1 MNKNVEKIKQELYS
15 NPDICTRELIVS
27 GKNIYMIFIKSTLDK
42 MLFVQSVLSPLMDYN
57 GQVDYQTL
65 KKQVLKT
72 PEIEIVENNFVD
84 EIIRN
89 KLLLFIDQQDV
100 ALSIDLELVPMRS
113 PEEPPTSPTI
123 NGPREGFTESIKTTT
138 ALIRK
143 RFPTKQLVIKSFFVG
158 NVTNTQVCLY
168 YLNNIADQQI
178 VKKISKKI
186 QNIKI
191 DGIIDSNYIAE
202 FLANKPNSMFEQFG
216 KNEKPDLVCAKLLEG
231 RVAIAVDGSP
241 IVLTIPY
248 MLFEDLQNSNDY
260 YTNLHYATFVRYI
273 RALGLIFS
281 TVVPGVYLSLRLY
294 HYKIIPL
301 KYIVTINSTTQ
312 NLPFTPFIELL
323 FILLMF
329 QILYEVSLRLPK
341 YLGLATSV
349 VGALILG
356 DTGVKAGLISPPGT
370 IVIALSL
377 IATYTIPNQ
386 ASQFSILRFVFLL
399 LGGTVGLWG
408 VVGGM
413 IYFVNY
419 LNTLNAYNTPML
431 APYSPRVNGD
441 LKDGLHRKS
450 LVSMKSRPKSMP
462 VKNRQRF
469 EQVSQGEN
477 QNENNNN

>member
-1 MNKNVEKIKQELYS
+1 MNQNVEKIKQELYL

-27 GKNIYMIFIKSTLDK
+27 GTNIYMIFIKSTIDK
-42 MLFVQSVLSPLMDYN
+42 MLFVQSVLSPLMDYT
-57 GQVDYQTL
+57 GVVDCQTL

-72 PEIEIVENNFVD
+72 PEIEIVEKNFID

-89 KLLLFIDQQDV
+89 KVLLFIGNQNI
-100 ALSIDLELVPMRS
+100 ALSIDLEFMPMRS

-138 ALIRK
+138 AQIRK
-143 RFPTKQLVIKSFFVG
+143 RFPTKQLVIKSFYVG
-158 NVTNTQVCLY
+158 NITNTQVCLY
-168 YLNNIADQQI
+168 YLNDVADKKI
-178 VKKISKKI
+178 VKQISKKI
-186 QNIKI
+186 NNIKI
-191 DGIIDSNYIAE
+191 DGITDSNYIAE
-202 FLANKPNSMFEQFG
+202 FLSNKPNSMFEQFG
-216 KNEKPDLVCAKLLEG
+216 KNEKPDIVCAKLLEG
-231 RVAIAVDGSP
+231 RIAIAIDGSP

-248 MLFEDLQNSNDY
+248 MIFEDLQNSNDY

-273 RALGLIFS
+273 RAFGLIFA
-281 TVVPGVYLSLRLY
+281 TVVPGVFLSLRLY

-329 QILYEVSLRLPK
+329 QILYEVSLRLPR

-386 ASQFSILRFVFLL
+386 ASQFSILRLVFLL

-408 VVGGM
+408 IVGGM

-419 LNTLNAYNTPML
+419 LNTLNAYDTPML

-450 LVSMKSRPKSMP
+450 FVKMKNRPQSMP
-462 VKNRQRF
+462 VNNRQRF
-469 EQVSQGEN
+469 KQVEQGDN

>member
-1 MNKNVEKIKQELYS
+1 MNINIEKIKQELNS
-15 NPDICTRELIVS
+15 NPDICTRELVVS
-27 GKNIYMIFIKSTLDK
+27 GENIYMIFIKSTLDK
-42 MLFVQSVLSPLMDYN
+42 MLFVQSVLSPLMEYS
-57 GQVDYQTL
+57 GEISYQIL
-65 KKQVLKT
+65 KNQVLKT
-72 PEIEIVENNFVD
+72 PEIEIVENNFID
-84 EIIRN
+84 EIIKN
-89 KLLLFIDQQDV
+89 KVLLFIGKQNI
-100 ALSIDLELVPMRS
+100 ALSIDLEFVPTRN

-123 NGPREGFTESIKTTT
+123 NGPREGFTESVKTTT

-143 RFPTKQLVIKSFFVG
+143 RFPTKQLVIKSFYVG
-158 NVTNTQVCLY
+158 NITNTQVCIY
-168 YLNNIADQQI
+168 YLNDIAD
-178 VKKISKKI
+178 KKIVNQICKKVAE
-186 QNIKI
+186 IKI
-191 DGIIDSNYIAE
+191 DGIVDSNYIAE

-248 MLFEDLQNSNDY
+248 MFFEDLQNSNDY

-281 TVVPGVYLSLRLY
+281 TVVPGVFLSLRLY

-329 QILYEVSLRLPK
+329 QILYEVSLRLPR

-386 ASQFSILRFVFLL
+386 AAQFSILRFVFLL

-408 VVGGM
+408 IVGGM

-419 LNTLNAYNTPML
+419 LNTLNAYDTPML
-431 APYSPRVNGD
+431 APYSPRVKGD

-450 LVSMKSRPKSMP
+450 IPSMKNRPNSMP
-462 VKNRQRF
+462 VKNRERF
-469 EQVSQGEN
+469 TSLQGEN
-477 QNENNNN
+477 SDE

>member
-1 MNKNVEKIKQELYS
+1 MNANIEKIKQQLNS
-15 NPDICTRELIVS
+15 NPDVCTRELVVS
-27 GKNIYMIFIKSTLDK
+27 GERIYMIFIKSTLDK
-42 MLFVQSVLSPLMDYN
+42 MLFVQSVLSPLMDYS
-57 GQVDYQTL
+57 GGVDYQTL
-65 KKQVLKT
+65 KTQVLKT

-84 EIIRN
+84 EIIKN
-89 KLLLFIDQQDV
+89 KLLLFIGEQNI
-100 ALSIDLELVPMRS
+100 ALSIDLELVPTRN

-123 NGPREGFTESIKTTT
+123 NGPREGFTESVKTTT

-143 RFPTKQLVIKSFFVG
+143 RFPTKQLVIKSFYVG
-158 NVTNTQVCLY
+158 NITNTQVCIY
-168 YLNNIADQQI
+168 YLNGIAD
-178 VKKISKKI
+178 KKIANQICQKVAS
-186 QNIKI
+186 IKI
-191 DGIIDSNYIAE
+191 DGIVDSNYIAE

-216 KNEKPDLVCAKLLEG
+216 KNEKPDLICAKLLEG
-231 RVAIAVDGSP
+231 RIAIAVDGSP

-248 MLFEDLQNSNDY
+248 MFFEDLQNSNDY
-260 YTNLHYATFVRYI
+260 YTNLHYASFVRYI

-281 TVVPGVYLSLRLY
+281 TVVPGVFLSLRLY

-329 QILYEVSLRLPK
+329 QILYEVSLRLPR

-386 ASQFSILRFVFLL
+386 AAQFSILRFVFLL

-408 VVGGM
+408 IVGGM

-419 LNTLNAYNTPML
+419 LNTLNTYDTPML
-431 APYSPRVNGD
+431 APYSPRVKGD

-450 LVSMKSRPKSMP
+450 IPSMKSRPHSMP
-462 VKNRQRF
+462 VKNRERF
-469 EQVSQGEN
+469 RNLQGEN
-477 QNENNNN
+477 IDE